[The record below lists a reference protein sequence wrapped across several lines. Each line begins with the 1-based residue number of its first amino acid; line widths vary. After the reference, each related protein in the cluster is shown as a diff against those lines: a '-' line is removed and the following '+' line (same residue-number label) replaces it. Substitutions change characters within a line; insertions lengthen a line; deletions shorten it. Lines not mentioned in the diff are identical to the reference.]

1 MIRSYLYALN
11 KKYEMLIRGK
21 LEKQEKIGVN
31 QSPSDPTLLSGGRPD
46 RKDFNL
52 NPFTI
57 GPEHG
62 VVFTPGS
69 HNVNNLR
76 LN

>member
-46 RKDFNL
+46 IEKTLISIRSRLGQNMASFSHL
-52 NPFTI
+52 GRTMSTI
-57 GPEHG
+57 
-62 VVFTPGS
+62 
-69 HNVNNLR
+69 
-76 LN
+76 

>member
-46 RKDFNL
+46 RGL
-52 NPFTI
+52 
-57 GPEHG
+57 
-62 VVFTPGS
+62 
-69 HNVNNLR
+69 
-76 LN
+76 

>member
-11 KKYEMLIRGK
+11 KKYEMLIK

-46 RKDFNL
+46 RSL
-52 NPFTI
+52 
-57 GPEHG
+57 
-62 VVFTPGS
+62 
-69 HNVNNLR
+69 
-76 LN
+76 

>member
-46 RKDFNL
+46 RSL
-52 NPFTI
+52 
-57 GPEHG
+57 
-62 VVFTPGS
+62 
-69 HNVNNLR
+69 
-76 LN
+76 

>member
-46 RKDFNL
+46 R
-52 NPFTI
+52 NPIENTLISIRSRLGQNMASFSHLGRTMSTI
-57 GPEHG
+57 
-62 VVFTPGS
+62 
-69 HNVNNLR
+69 
-76 LN
+76 